1 MRRSSKKKYITTHA
15 DGPTSVILINKN
27 AKKPLKLKLQS
38 MLFKTKKNWIAKSIK
53 AEFHTIDQVI
63 EYAKSRWGY
72 LEVSNNS
79 EEYRQEYKYIRDSLI
94 QQYSPDLLGEWKEC
108 PSPESMDKEDLN
120 AFLILMDKW
129 KKEREQAIENISK
142 ELFDIDLT
150 VLELTRKNL
159 NGRLILEKK
168 YNLLSSSATGKKN
181 MMKKYNKILRDIY
194 RFYGVTQEDI
204 DTKSNRYKDLLFI
217 LSDNR

>member
-1 MRRSSKKKYITTHA
+1 
-15 DGPTSVILINKN
+15 
-27 AKKPLKLKLQS
+27 
-38 MLFKTKKNWIAKSIK
+38 
-53 AEFHTIDQVI
+53 
-63 EYAKSRWGY
+63 
-72 LEVSNNS
+72 
-79 EEYRQEYKYIRDSLI
+79 
-94 QQYSPDLLGEWKEC
+94 
-108 PSPESMDKEDLN
+108 MDKEDLN

-129 KKEREQAIENISK
+129 EKEREQAIENISK